1 MLQLGQMGGYSGS
14 MAITVHAPDAITA
27 DHDAR
32 VLTEAA
38 ARRGGSRGCA
48 APSRVPCRNRRN
60 IGLT

>member
-32 VLTEAA
+32 RTSP
-38 ARRGGSRGCA
+38 R
-48 APSRVPCRNRRN
+48 
-60 IGLT
+60 